1 MAEGCWGH
9 GGGILGLVDVLE
21 SPESRS
27 AIESDLIDKGMRLRD
42 FLNKE
47 DDRHTW
53 RDLFV
58 ILTHSK
64 PGSAY
69 YDHMVGDAS
78 PWGLTEQLLAQIV
91 DNQNIQIWFKTK
103 DGEKGRNR
111 PKPIPRPGVDPDQ
124 DVKRIGGKTKKKA
137 ADMAALLGM

>member
-1 MAEGCWGH
+1 MAEGCRGLS
-9 GGGILGLVDVLE
+9 GGILGLVDVLE

-27 AIESDLIDKGMRLRD
+27 TIESDLIDKGMRLRD
-42 FLNKE
+42 FLNE
-47 DDRHTW
+47 DDDRHTW
-53 RDLFV
+53 RDLLV

-64 PGSAY
+64 PGTAY
-69 YDHMVGDAS
+69 YNHMVGDAS
-78 PWGLTEQLLAQIV
+78 PWGLAEQLLAQIV

>member
-1 MAEGCWGH
+1 
-9 GGGILGLVDVLE
+9 
-21 SPESRS
+21 
-27 AIESDLIDKGMRLRD
+27 
-42 FLNKE
+42 
-47 DDRHTW
+47 
-53 RDLFV
+53 
-58 ILTHSK
+58 
-64 PGSAY
+64 
-69 YDHMVGDAS
+69 MVGDAS
-78 PWGLTEQLLAQIV
+78 PWGLAEQLLAQIV

>member
-9 GGGILGLVDVLE
+9 GGGILGLVDAIDN
-21 SPESRS
+21 PARRA

-42 FLNKE
+42 FMNPE
-47 DDRHTW
+47 DDRHNW
-53 RDLFV
+53 RDLLV
-58 ILTHSK
+58 ILMHSK

-69 YDHMVGDAS
+69 YGEMLGEAE
-78 PWGLTEQLLAQIV
+78 PWGLSEQLLAQIV

-111 PKPIPRPGVDPDQ
+111 PKPIQRPGVDPDQ

>member
-1 MAEGCWGH
+1 MAEGCRGH

-27 AIESDLIDKGMRLRD
+27 AVESDLIDKGMRLRD
-42 FLNKE
+42 FMDAE

-53 RDLFV
+53 RDLLV

-64 PGSAY
+64 PGTAY
-69 YDHMVGDAS
+69 YDHMVGDTS

-111 PKPIPRPGVDPDQ
+111 PKPLPRPGVDPDP